1 MNRGPQPNPVGQTSV
16 IFLAMLAM
24 LITQTF
30 RFTSH
35 WSGWVVLLETSLT
48 LLTIFA
54 LSRIFQRCQVNLTE
68 SMKPHLLCHLA
79 MIILP
84 MAVQVI
90 TRSLGVGDPNEL
102 VLLNM
107 VQNIA
112 LALAALPSSHKSLQ
126 RSALLNGFL
135 VLFVTAMT
143 DNSLIWAAS
152 VVFAAF
158 GLWWLMC
165 SYWERLETKFAAATN
180 RTIPLRPVLIALATL
195 TGLGAI
201 TIASVG
207 VPRTVMVL
215 AGFMPTSGGD
225 KYPDPN
231 ARSGV
236 GEGDMMIAAE
246 DSAFSFGPVD
256 SEILLESKMP
266 SLYDVASD
274 QYGEAKIKKQIN
286 KELSQAISLTADRLR
301 HNHKK
306 TASSEQAARQFSTLR
321 RLSKQRRTS
330 PDERKST
337 ALFHIAGNSPLHL
350 ITQRFDSFDGIEW
363 THSGLQS
370 APASTSLSSVDG
382 KPWLMINR
390 QSDEVLRGKQSHTL
404 RIINLKS
411 KQIPSPAHLTGI
423 HIADVDRESFYAKG
437 TDGVFELAAQEF
449 IPQLTVIHL
458 ISQVHSER
466 ALTQLGDFRGLYPK
480 TTQSKRRTA
489 ISGEILH
496 SRASSWTEHLS
507 PGWGQVLAITK
518 NLRTQ
523 FKHDPMATAPDDCL
537 NLVDHFLA
545 TGSGPDYMF
554 ASTATELLRS
564 LGYEAQVVMGFYAD
578 SEDYDP
584 QAMQTIIDTENLHF
598 WTEVHVGQNIWV
610 PIEPTPGFQAPKS
623 WLTWQERISLA
634 WLASLNWIA
643 DHWGLI
649 SLSLVGA
656 VIVFRLRHV
665 LFDVSS
671 LVFWRIGWF
680 GSTRRR
686 IIWTVQILEVR
697 ARIAGK
703 ERPPSITLTKWYRAL
718 AGSEQRLQGNREPLE
733 KLLKLADRAF
743 YDRESAEVSLSSNI
757 ETDVYSACAK
767 LLRTWTS
774 RRMKRSICDL
784 PLQQAPRRIIQ
795 Q

>member
-1 MNRGPQPNPVGQTSV
+1 MNLGPQPNPVRQTSV
-16 IFLAMLAM
+16 IFLATLAVF
-24 LITQTF
+24 ITQTF

-35 WSGWVVLLETSLT
+35 WSGWVVLLETALT

-54 LSRIFQRCQVNLTE
+54 LSRIFQRWQVKPSE
-68 SMKPHLLCHLA
+68 SMRPQLFCHLT
-79 MIILP
+79 MILFPI
-84 MAVQVI
+84 AVQVI

-107 VQNIA
+107 VQNVA
-112 LALAALPSSHKSLQ
+112 FALAAIPSSRKSLQ
-126 RSALLNGFL
+126 ISALLNGFL

-152 VVFAAF
+152 VIFAAF

-165 SYWERLETKFAAATN
+165 SYWERLETKFASATN

-195 TGLGAI
+195 TVLGAI

-207 VPRTVMVL
+207 VPGTVMVL

-225 KYPDPN
+225 KYPDRN

-236 GEGDMMIAAE
+236 GEGDMMIAGK

-306 TASSEQAARQFSTLR
+306 TASSEQAARQFNTLR

-350 ITQRFDSFDGIEW
+350 ITRRFDLFDGIEW
-363 THSGLQS
+363 THSGLPS
-370 APASTSLSSVDG
+370 APVSTSLDSVDG
-382 KPWLMINR
+382 KPWLKINR
-390 QSDEVLRGKQSHTL
+390 KSGDVLRGKQTHTL

-423 HIADVDRESFYAKG
+423 HIADVDRESFYATG
-437 TDGVFELAAQEF
+437 NDGVFELAAQEF

-458 ISQVHSER
+458 VSQVHSER

-489 ISGEILH
+489 ISGERLH
-496 SRASSWTEHLS
+496 SRATSWTEHLS
-507 PGWGQVLAITK
+507 PGWGQVLAINE
-518 NLRTQ
+518 NLRSQ
-523 FKHDPMATAPDDCL
+523 FKHDPMATAPDDCH

-578 SEDYDP
+578 SDDYDP
-584 QAMQTIIDTENLHF
+584 HAMQTSIATENLHF

-703 ERPPSITLTKWYRAL
+703 ERPPSITLAKWYRAL
-718 AGSEQRLQGNREPLE
+718 AGSEQRLKGNREPLDQ
-733 KLLKLADRAF
+733 LLALADRAF
-743 YDRESAEVSLSSNI
+743 YGPQSIECSLSSNI
-757 ETDVYSACAK
+757 QADVYSACSK

-774 RRMKRSICDL
+774 RRMKRAICDF
-784 PLQQAPRRIIQ
+784 PIKQADRRIIQ